1 MKIKEFHLKD
11 FPLKKIRIL
20 FKNNKKFLDESINYF
35 GSLKKL
41 ADFLS
46 VSTQVIYYWKKL
58 NLFIPLE
65 HIKKIVDKRKLNW
78 NKLEK
83 EVIAYKGSNLSLT
96 ITNPKLPIIESP
108 ELFAI
113 IGHLIGDGSVNKNG
127 IPIYTNKDKTL
138 IENFHKLVNSVFG
151 NIQGKLYKTN
161 S

>member
-58 NLFIPLE
+58 NLF
-65 HIKKIVDKRKLNW
+65 
-78 NKLEK
+78 
-83 EVIAYKGSNLSLT
+83 
-96 ITNPKLPIIESP
+96 TNE
-108 ELFAI
+108 
-113 IGHLIGDGSVNKNG
+113 G
-127 IPIYTNKDKTL
+127 
-138 IENFHKLVNSVFG
+138 
-151 NIQGKLYKTN
+151 
-161 S
+161 